1 MLAVRDRSR
10 AGDTY
15 VRPELERQPVSEDA
29 ELATIASLLDNEHA
43 RQVLEAT
50 SVEQLSAAEL
60 SERCDASLPTVS
72 RVVDRLAGVDLLTE
86 RTRVRADGH
95 HDTVYVATLER
106 VEVTLADGTLDLS
119 LSKRPRD
126 PADELADLWEKF

>member
-1 MLAVRDRSR
+1 M
-10 AGDTY
+10 
-15 VRPELERQPVSEDA
+15 SEDA

-72 RVVDRLAGVDLLTE
+72 RVVDRLAGIDLLTE